1 MDVQTLVEMIFIGL
15 LRGGIYSLVAAS
27 LALLF
32 GVMGVASFVQG
43 DLAMLG
49 AYIGYIIIASWG
61 LDPLL
66 SILVVIIVLFLFGLG
81 IEKFLF
87 SPLRRLSG
95 ERWVLNTFVLTLG
108 VSIIL
113 QNSALIIAGA
123 TYRGLP
129 CLWEG
134 NIYLFGFSLALDRLL
149 ILLIS
154 ITAISIFWA
163 FLQKTK
169 LGRAI
174 RATSINEKAATIY
187 GVNVNYIYLI
197 TVGISCMLAG
207 VAGVLLIPILT
218 IYPTVGTLP
227 LQRAWVI
234 TIISGLGNVKGS
246 IYCSFLVGIIETIAY
261 YALSAGWQNVV
272 LFFAVTLVLMLKPS
286 GLFGKKEVKGV
297 WEK

>member
-1 MDVQTLVEMIFIGL
+1 MEIGNLVQIVFIGL
-15 LRGGIYSLVAAS
+15 LRGGIYALMAAS

-49 AYIGYIIIASWG
+49 AYIGYIIISSLG

-66 SILVVIIVLFLFGLG
+66 SILVVMVVLFLVGCG
-81 IEKFLF
+81 IEKSLF
-87 SPLRRLSG
+87 SPLRRLTG

-108 VSIIL
+108 LSIIL
-113 QNSALIIAGA
+113 QNSVLIVAGPA
-123 TYRGLP
+123 YRGLP
-129 CLWEG
+129 YLWEG
-134 NIYLFGFSLALDRLL
+134 SISLFGSTFSLDRLV

-154 ITAISIFWA
+154 VMVISVFWA

-174 RATSINEKAATIY
+174 RATSMNERAAAIH
-187 GVNVNYIYLI
+187 GINVNIIYVI
-197 TVGISCMLAG
+197 TVGLSCMLAG

-218 IYPTVGTLP
+218 VYPTVGTLP

-234 TIISGLGNVKGS
+234 TVISGLGNIKGS
-246 IYCSFLVGIIETIAY
+246 IYCSFLLGIIETIAY
-261 YALSAGWQNVV
+261 FTLSAGWQSVILFLAVV
-272 LFFAVTLVLMLKPS
+272 LVLLLRPS
-286 GLFGKKEVKGV
+286 GLFRKEVKGI